1 MASSPFKAV
10 AKTIVTNTSQYAAG
24 DFIGSAILTLA
35 DVPTVNGGA
44 YLTSLSITDLT
55 KQNAVIDF
63 LFFSSVCSNT
73 TFTNNG
79 ALDVHDT
86 DLLTF
91 LGHVNIAA
99 ANYVSLAD
107 SSVGTVA
114 QIGLA
119 LQCNPAS
126 TSLYVVPV
134 LTSGTPTWDASALQ
148 VTFNFLRS

>member
-1 MASSPFKAV
+1 MASPLKDFTA
-10 AKTIVTNTSQYAAG
+10 TIVTNTSQYAAG
-24 DFIGSAILTLA
+24 DFIGSAILTLSN
-35 DVPTVNGGA
+35 VPTVNGGA
-44 YLTSLSITDLT
+44 VLHSLSITDLT

-63 LFFSSVCSNT
+63 LFFTSACSNT

-79 ALDVHDT
+79 ALDVDDT

-91 LGHVNIAA
+91 RGHVNIAA

-107 SSVGTVA
+107 NSVGTVGN
-114 QIGLA
+114 IGLTI
-119 LQCNPAS
+119 LCNSAS

-148 VTFNFLRS
+148 VTFNFIRS